1 MQRSPKLARFARVAG
16 RNLARAVRDPQT
28 LRPELDEVTEA
39 AVRRAT
45 AAFAATSDEQD
56 VFRRAALRARTLRE
70 TLSDAFP
77 TVVPYAGVV
86 IAGPVLALRVL
97 TRLSGAT
104 DEGDH
109 GVSHSSSRSPARCR
123 TTSPPRWTWPSG
135 RSPDGPRRP
144 GVQPLVADLV
154 PAELA
159 DRYASGGLS
168 PAVTAALD
176 GFLAAYGMRG
186 IGEIDLGRPRWSD
199 DPADVLATVQRY
211 QDIRRTSRHRR
222 SSSGVSSPPPRR
234 STSSS
239 PGPAA
244 RGAGW
249 SASSPAGS
257 GPWPAAG
264 SCRSSPSS
272 G

>member
-1 MQRSPKLARFARVAG
+1 MRAVAPKLARFARVAG

-28 LRPELDEVTEA
+28 LRAEFDEVTEA

-109 GVSHSSSRSPARCR
+109 GVSPLVLEVTRALPHNVTTEMDLALWQVARTVRDDPESSRR
-123 TTSPPRWTWPSG
+123 
-135 RSPDGPRRP
+135 
-144 GVQPLVADLV
+144 LVADLS

-168 PAVTAALD
+168 PAVAAALD

-186 IGEIDLGRPRWSD
+186 VGEIDLGRPRWSD
-199 DPADVLATVQRY
+199 DPTDVLATVAA
-211 QDIRRTSRHRR
+211 
-222 SSSGVSSPPPRR
+222 V
-234 STSSS
+234 
-239 PGPAA
+239 PGHPGGPVAT
-244 RGAGW
+244 GAVRPG
-249 SASSPAGS
+249 
-257 GPWPAAG
+257 
-264 SCRSSPSS
+264 
-272 G
+272 